1 MSATAG
7 WSLRHGSETRQYLIL
22 PVSKMSDL
30 PPYRF
35 SALFQTR
42 HTDTFAGSGFV
53 HMGVLFAL
61 TELALVDY
69 DRAVGVTAEGGILRF
84 NTRSEARFLAPLP
97 WQEGA
102 RVQMR
107 CSRLR
112 GSRLAF
118 QCLVSSAT
126 TGKLVAE
133 ISHEY
138 VFMDPIAGRPQTP
151 PNLEAIR
158 SSILAYEV
166 PGSVETE

>member
-1 MSATAG
+1 MT
-7 WSLRHGSETRQYLIL
+7 
-22 PVSKMSDL
+22 
-30 PPYRF
+30 YRF

-42 HTDTFAGSGFV
+42 HTDTFGGTAFV

-61 TELALVDY
+61 TEMALVDY
-69 DRAVGVTAEGGILRF
+69 DRAVGASAEGGVLRF
-84 NTRSEARFLAPLP
+84 NVRSEARFLSPLP

-112 GSRLAF
+112 GTRIWF
-118 QCLVSSAT
+118 ECQVSSAT
-126 TGKLVAE
+126 SGKAVAD

-138 VFMDPIAGRPQTP
+138 AYMDPAVGRPRTP
-151 PNLEAIR
+151 PNVDAIR
-158 SSILAYEV
+158 AAILVYEE

>member
-1 MSATAG
+1 MPAP
-7 WSLRHGSETRQYLIL
+7 E
-22 PVSKMSDL
+22 
-30 PPYRF
+30 YRF

-42 HTDTFAGSGFV
+42 HTDTFGGTAFV
-53 HMGVLFAL
+53 HMGVMFAL

-69 DRAVGVTAEGGILRF
+69 DRALGVGAAGGILRF
-84 NTRSEARFLAPLP
+84 NLRSEARFMSPLA

-112 GSRLAF
+112 GSRISF

-126 TGKLVAE
+126 SGKPVAE

-138 VFMDPIAGRPQTP
+138 AYVDPATGRAQAPS
-151 PNLEAIR
+151 NLDAIR
-158 SSILAYEV
+158 AAIVAYEAS
-166 PGSVETE
+166 GSVEE

>member
-1 MSATAG
+1 MADDS
-7 WSLRHGSETRQYLIL
+7 
-22 PVSKMSDL
+22 
-30 PPYRF
+30 PYRF

-42 HTDTFAGSGFV
+42 HTDTFAGTGFV

-69 DRAVGVTAEGGILRF
+69 DRALGVSAEGGVLRF
-84 NTRSEARFLAPLP
+84 NLRSEARFLSPLP

-107 CSRLR
+107 CSKLH
-112 GSRLAF
+112 GSRVAF
-118 QCLVSSAT
+118 QCRVSSAT
-126 TGKLVAE
+126 TAKPVAD

-138 VFMDPIAGRPQTP
+138 VYMDPTAGRPKAP

-158 SSILAYEV
+158 DAILAYEA